1 VGRGIQKLFKE
12 EIMKY
17 RFSLNGSQV
26 NAFLLILQRINESI
40 SGSDLPPVK
49 YHAVKETI
57 WKLYVKLAARMPSIK
72 HYALNKITLSAIE
85 GWSLMEGIHLISDVT
100 HYESILIT
108 HLTGIIH
115 QKTI

>member
-1 VGRGIQKLFKE
+1 
-12 EIMKY
+12 MKY

-26 NAFLLILQRINESI
+26 NAFLLILQRINDSI
-40 SGSDLPPVK
+40 SGSDLSPVK

-57 WKLYVKLAARMPSIK
+57 WKLYVKMAGRIPVIK
-72 HYALNKITLSAIE
+72 QYALNKITLSAIE
-85 GWSLMEGIHLISDVT
+85 GWSLMEGINLISNVT
-100 HYESILIT
+100 HYESVLIS